1 MNKRLIVKQQDIRDC
16 GICCLESIIKYY
28 KGYIPLERLR
38 LDTKTGTNGT
48 TALNLIKTAQK
59 YGFNALGRKD
69 LTLDSEELLLPAI
82 AHTITPKGLN
92 HFVVIYKKDS
102 KYVSIMDPAKGYIKL
117 SREEFQNN
125 WTNIIL
131 IFKPFKQIP
140 LYKIK
145 NNLKELFIKIII
157 QEQSLIRQIII
168 SSIILTILSIIIS
181 YYFKIVITSIETN
194 YINTTYF
201 IIGIFLILHIFKL
214 YFTHFRN
221 TLAIYLNKNIDISI
235 IPDFISHIFNLPLN
249 VINSR
254 TSGEILTRIR
264 ELSNIKEL
272 FSEIFITIILDLI
285 LCLSCSYLLYNI
297 NSKLFFILC
306 IISIFYIITG
316 LSLNPTII
324 SSINDNID
332 LETEFNSSLSEE
344 ISSLESI
351 KNLNLTSL
359 KIDDLTNSYVNYQE
373 SSFTYYQRLNMIE
386 TIKKSIN
393 EIGLFIITSYGVY
406 LIYQNQLN
414 ILSLITFNTLL
425 TYFIEPISNT
435 LNLLPRFNFIKLS
448 IIKIGEFLNLSPEK
462 LGHQESLIPGDIQFK
477 NITYSYDNF
486 HQILQNITLNIKQ
499 NSHNIIVGSTGSGKT
514 TLMKMLNLNIS
525 DYKGKI
531 TINDINIKDYSLKTL
546 RNSIIYISQREK
558 LFTDTILNNLTLYQ
572 DISPFE
578 LKNVLNITKVNEIID
593 KKALRLESIIYN
605 EGYNL
610 SGGERQRLILAR
622 SLLKH
627 PQILIMDESLSEV
640 DKKTETEI
648 LKSLDKYLPN
658 TTIIYISHTNSKCFS
673 NIIKL
678 ESQNDKKIITP

>member
-181 YYFKIVITSIETN
+181 YYFKIIITSIETN

-546 RNSIIYISQREK
+546 RNSIIYISQQEK

>member
-28 KGYIPLERLR
+28 NGYIPLERLR

-386 TIKKSIN
+386 IIKKSIN

>member
-28 KGYIPLERLR
+28 NGYIPLERLR

-359 KIDDLTNSYVNYQE
+359 KIDDLTNSYANYQE

>member
-28 KGYIPLERLR
+28 NGYIPLERLR

-157 QEQSLIRQIII
+157 QEKSLIRQIII

>member
-28 KGYIPLERLR
+28 NGYIPLERLR

-386 TIKKSIN
+386 IVKKSIN

-658 TTIIYISHTNSKCFS
+658 TTIIYISHTNSKCFP

>member
-28 KGYIPLERLR
+28 NGYIPLERLR

-386 TIKKSIN
+386 IIKKSIN

-678 ESQNDKKIITP
+678 ESQNDKKTITP

>member
-28 KGYIPLERLR
+28 NGYIPLERLR

-102 KYVSIMDPAKGYIKL
+102 KYVSLMDPAKGYIKL